1 MSQHNQSN
9 NTGASNLVK
18 RPAAPAV
25 VAFCDAI
32 DDENRSTPGKKWSR
46 VSVETIMELVD
57 AAQNYY
63 EYGIRT
69 AAACRKTLVGGLAG
83 GAIIGVGIY
92 GFISHIRKRRY
103 ECRINGD

>member
-1 MSQHNQSN
+1 MSQNNQSN

-32 DDENRSTPGKKWSR
+32 DDENRNIPGGRISR
-46 VSVETIMELVD
+46 EFVDAIMELVD
-57 AAQNYY
+57 ATQNYY
-63 EYGIRT
+63 EYGVRT

-83 GAIIGVGIY
+83 GAIIGVGVC
-92 GFISHIRKRRY
+92 GFISYIRKRRY
-103 ECRINGD
+103 ECRNDSD